1 MKYKCFRWHDS
12 FIDISKWLI
21 WKSLRYSIYVIRR
34 NIDIECNHYIFNWLL
49 KIIYPHERNHGCG
62 HKNFQSIFFFAIKYY
77 LPKHLNFIP
86 NLCLDLDVNTFPQD
100 NSSKKVDKKVFL
112 VGLNKN
118 PFGWLCI
125 RNIKQAAVKG
135 KYITM

>member
-1 MKYKCFRWHDS
+1 MAVVTK
-12 FIDISKWLI
+12 
-21 WKSLRYSIYVIRR
+21 
-34 NIDIECNHYIFNWLL
+34 IFNQFSFL
-49 KIIYPHERNHGCG
+49 
-62 HKNFQSIFFFAIKYY
+62 AIKYY

-125 RNIKQAAVKG
+125 RNIKQVAMKRR
-135 KYITM
+135 YITM